1 MASYTLNNTNA
12 GTQQNIPTT
21 INGTNSAILQAAAA
35 TGATLLRRIW
45 WTEIEWGAS
54 GVPNATDCPIILD
67 MSKFTA
73 AATATSLT
81 AILTDTGGGDAAAL
95 GTYSCNGT
103 TAGTYTASSSVFSKP
118 INQRASDKQW
128 WRDKATCPIIPAVN
142 LAGLGVRCYSPNYAA
157 TMIVQ
162 ASVEE

>member
-1 MASYTLNNTNA
+1 MASYTINNTNA

-35 TGATLLRRIW
+35 TGATTLRRIW
-45 WTEIEWGAS
+45 WTEFEWGANN
-54 GVPNATDCPIILD
+54 VPNATDCPIILD

-81 AILTDTGGGDAAAL
+81 PVPTDTGGGDAVAL
-95 GTYSCNGT
+95 GTYTANGT
-103 TAGTYTASSSVFSKP
+103 TAGTYTASSSVFTKS

-142 LAGLGVRCYSPNYAA
+142 ANGLGIRVYSTNYAS
-157 TMIVQ
+157 TVLVQ